1 MSTIN
6 TRKNKSLFALALISA
21 VMSVLFSFMGA
32 PFLRAFANATPSR
45 FFWLTAG
52 LLVGTMFF
60 LGLLGLQ
67 NYKISETAVYVGA
80 IWMTLGSYS
89 EFEKRGTGWRMASLF
104 SLLAGLVFAFAGYFL
119 ILKNLGSSDVL
130 TELVEPLKAAW
141 VKAFPESN
149 LQTENMAVYIPGV
162 FAASLLGALA
172 LGFVFETKVA
182 RLFNLKRER
191 VASSLRWLELRLP
204 DAVIWLT
211 LFAVLFSLDLMTG
224 SAAIWLKTVS
234 INWLIFAAVA
244 FFIQGLT
251 VTEFMM
257 RFYRFGP
264 FMRLITYL
272 LIALQLAPFIA
283 FAGFVDYWADFRRL
297 VRKKTKAE

>member
-1 MSTIN
+1 MNIVN
-6 TRKNKSLFALALISA
+6 TRKNKSLVALALISA

-52 LLVGTMFF
+52 LLVGTMFV

-89 EFEKRGTGWRMASLF
+89 ELEKRGTGWRMAGLF
-104 SLLAGLVFAFAGYFL
+104 SLLSGLLFAFAGYFL

-130 TELVEPLKAAW
+130 TEMVEPLKTAW
-141 VKAFPESN
+141 VKAFPDSS
-149 LQTENMAVYIPGV
+149 LQTENLAVYIPGV
-162 FAASLLGALA
+162 FAASLLGALT

-211 LFAVLFSLDLMTG
+211 LFAALLTMDLMTG
-224 SAAIWLKTVS
+224 SAASWLKTIS

-264 FMRLITYL
+264 FTRLITYL
-272 LIALQLAPFIA
+272 LIALQLAPFVA

>member
-1 MSTIN
+1 MSTTN
-6 TRKNKSLFALALISA
+6 ARKNKSLFALALISA

-52 LLVGTMFF
+52 LLVGAMFA
-60 LGLLGLQ
+60 LGFAGSE

-80 IWMTLGSYS
+80 IWMTLGAYS
-89 EFEKRGTGWRMASLF
+89 ELEKRGTGWRMASLF

-119 ILKNLGSSDVL
+119 VLKNLGSSELL
-130 TELVEPLKAAW
+130 TELVHPLKEAW
-141 VKAFPESN
+141 LKAFPDSKLQAEN
-149 LQTENMAVYIPGV
+149 LAVYIPGM
-162 FAASLLGALA
+162 FAASLLGSLA

-182 RLFNLKRER
+182 RLFGLKRER
-191 VASSLRWLELRLP
+191 VASSLRWLEFRLP

-211 LFAVLFSLDLMTG
+211 LFSALMTLDLFTG
-224 SAAIWLKTVS
+224 SVALWLKTISV
-234 INWLIFAAVA
+234 NWLIFAAVA

-264 FMRLITYL
+264 FTRLITYL

-297 VRKKTKAE
+297 VRKKTKA